1 MTAVCDPVKLPLPDG
16 KLIKE
21 EEREKGKISKHVY
34 IMYMKA
40 CTYPL
45 SLLVLFF
52 IISTQAMKMGTDFW
66 LSMWSEASV
75 EHHELLLDDDATV
88 DEVCFFS
95 KSQSLNM
102 T

>member
-1 MTAVCDPVKLPLPDG
+1 MTAICDQVKLPDG

-66 LSMWSEASV
+66 LSRWSESSV
-75 EHHELLLDDDATV
+75 EHHELFLDDIDTDV
-88 DEVCFFS
+88 VCILFVIDS
-95 KSQSLNM
+95 N
-102 T
+102 